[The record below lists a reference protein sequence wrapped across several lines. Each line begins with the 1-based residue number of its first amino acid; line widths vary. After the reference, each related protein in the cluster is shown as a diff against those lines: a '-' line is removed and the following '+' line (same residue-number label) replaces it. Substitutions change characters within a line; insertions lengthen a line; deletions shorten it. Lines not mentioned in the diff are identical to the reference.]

1 MKIKL
6 ILAVLLGYILV
17 AGSAAQAQRLQAVH
31 AAADPQLAVVDVYI
45 GISILPPILLDDI
58 PFKAAVPYTT
68 VLANL
73 PVNVGIAPANSTS
86 VNDTLKNFTITLGSG
101 LTYAGVVRGVVNP
114 AQFAPNP
121 DGRNTALSFSLTDQA
136 REISTEPGKVQFI
149 MVHAVSDAPTVDL
162 RIRNG
167 DLLVDNAAYGDIS
180 AYVTLDPAAYV
191 FDITDAGGSNLV
203 AAFSADLSAYA
214 DSALL
219 VFAGGFLDPAQ
230 NQNGEDIGLYAVL
243 PGGTVLTFPK
253 IVVGIDGDDTPR
265 IVREYQLA
273 QNYPNPFNPST
284 TIAFQIADFP
294 SRSGSF
300 GEGGLRSAFVELAV
314 YDISGRLIETLL
326 SRQMPAGIHQ
336 VQWNAAG
343 LSSGVYFYRLRASAS
358 SGEPAHFTATRKLML
373 LK

>member
-1 MKIKL
+1 MKAKMILTIL
-6 ILAVLLGYILV
+6 IGYILV
-17 AGSAAQAQRLQAVH
+17 LSANIQAQRLQAVH

-45 GISILPPILLDDI
+45 GISILPPVKLEDI

-68 VLANL
+68 VLAGL
-73 PVNVGIAPANSTS
+73 PVNVGIAPGNSTS

-121 DGRNTALSFSLTDQA
+121 DGRSTGLSFSLTDQA
-136 REISTEPGKVQFI
+136 REISTDPGKVQFI

-167 DLLVDNAAYGDIS
+167 ALLVDNAAYGDIS
-180 AYVTLDPAAYV
+180 AYVTVDPDTYI
-191 FDITDAGGSNLV
+191 FDITDAAGSNVV
-203 AAFSADLSAYA
+203 ASFSANLSAYA
-214 DSALL
+214 DTALV

-230 NQNGEDIGLYAVL
+230 NQNGEDLGLYAVS
-243 PGGTVLTFPK
+243 PGGTVTTFTK
-253 IVVGIDGDDTPR
+253 ILVGIDGGDTPQPL
-265 IVREYQLA
+265 REYQLA

-284 TIAFQIADFP
+284 NIEFRIADY
-294 SRSGSF
+294 G
-300 GEGGLRSAFVELAV
+300 FVELAI
-314 YDISGRLIETLL
+314 YDVSGRQIETLL
-326 SRQMPAGIHQ
+326 SREMPAGTYQ
-336 VQWNAAG
+336 VHWNAAG
-343 LSSGVYFYRLRASAS
+343 LASGVYFYRLRASAS